1 MFEAKFE
8 ADIEVKDIPVQWIP
22 KIEIYYP
29 DLPQFPIM
37 YIHKN
42 VEEGRLIA
50 FPVAVSFNISGQSC
64 MAAFHVLSSLKVTE
78 TIRDTIKTEIEERM
92 GLSDKITK
100 EVVLQ
105 CCKDSAEYKTFFTDL
120 WQYISASYGDSIPY
134 GRFYEEV
141 YSIVRF
147 VSAWLP
153 KTGRQSE
160 MRMLYNFMSIF
171 GEEVTLPNEWSHLE
185 CYVIPHL
192 KDVKSKNFSEF
203 KKFAVLDSAMR
214 KTFEHEF
221 TNTAKIANEEFKAQR
236 KAWKQDKDSFIN
248 LVSRP
253 LYESKVLNEDER
265 NCIERLVDAFNRH
278 SWRAAYFISSYMS
291 IDKDYESWTKEFF
304 MEFYARGGEL
314 KGYSEKVIACFLQQG
329 FKKEEI
335 IPIDIWIKSFYWYPL
350 GISTNEEFYEKF
362 DLMGK
367 LERVI
372 WLASQANKTNM
383 KAFFNLLWCQ
393 RYGTT
398 GNGSLRGINPIAC
411 SECALKRTCVGLGNL
426 RGEKVLLLNDEIKY
440 SLQDN
445 SELSIND
452 NSIDLSDISYICVLE
467 NKVPK
472 KVFVKFYQKKL
483 KREYWGLIDE
493 FSGYIMKEKHKLTD
507 DLIAKVI
514 VTMGEFTEFYKD
526 FVVDKDA
533 ASKGDIY

>member
-1 MFEAKFE
+1 MFEAKFVV
-8 ADIEVKDIPVQWIP
+8 DIEVENIPVQWIP

-42 VEEGRLIA
+42 TDEGRLIA
-50 FPVAVSFNISGQSC
+50 IPVAVSYEITGRTCTAKFC
-64 MAAFHVLSSLKVTE
+64 VLSSLNTE
-78 TIRDTIKTEIEERM
+78 SIRNIIKAEIEERI

-105 CCKDSAEYKTFFTDL
+105 CCKDSAEYKSFFSDL
-120 WQYISASYGDSIPY
+120 WQYISKSYGDSIPY

-147 VSAWLP
+147 VSAWQP

-171 GEEVTLPNEWSHLE
+171 GDEVKLPSEWNHLE

-192 KDVKSKNFSEF
+192 DDVKNKNFDEF
-203 KKFAVLDSAMR
+203 EKFKTLDSAMR

-221 TNTAKIANEEFKAQR
+221 TKTVEIKHEEEIREFLVQKY
-236 KAWKQDKDSFIN
+236 AWKQNKDSFIN

-253 LYESKVLNEDER
+253 LYESKILNEDER
-265 NCIERLVDAFNRH
+265 ICIERLVDAFNRH
-278 SWRAAYFISSYMS
+278 SWRAAYFISAYVA
-291 IDKDYESWTKEFF
+291 IDKNYDSWTKDFF
-304 MEFYARGGEL
+304 KNLYINGGRL

-335 IPIDIWIKSFYWYPL
+335 IPIDIWIESFYQNPL
-350 GISTNEEFYEKF
+350 GLSSNDEFYKKF
-362 DLMGK
+362 DLLGK
-367 LERVI
+367 LERII

-411 SECALKRTCVGLGNL
+411 SECALKGTCVGLSH
-426 RGEKVLLLNDEIKY
+426 EKAKKVLLLNDTSKY

-445 SELSIND
+445 SELNIND
-452 NSIDLSDISYICVLE
+452 NSINLNDVFHVCVLE

-472 KVFVKFYQKKL
+472 KVFSKSKQGKY
-483 KREYWGLIDE
+483 YLIDE
-493 FSGYIMKEKHKLTD
+493 FSGYIMNKPLPHRMVEQG
-507 DLIAKVI
+507 I
-514 VTMGEFTEFYKD
+514 VTMGEFTDFYKD

-533 ASKGDIY
+533 TSRGDNY

>member
-8 ADIEVKDIPVQWIP
+8 ADIVVKDIPVQWIP

-42 VEEGRLIA
+42 VDEGRLIA
-50 FPVAVSFNISGQSC
+50 FPVAVSFNISAQSC
-64 MAAFHVLSSLKVTE
+64 TAAFHVLSSLKVTE
-78 TIRDTIKTEIEERM
+78 TIRDTIRTEIEERI
-92 GLSDKITK
+92 GLSDKIIK
-100 EVVLQ
+100 EVVLK
-105 CCKDSAEYKTFFTDL
+105 CCRESDKYKNFFSDL
-120 WQYISASYGDSIPY
+120 WQYISASYGNSIPY

-147 VSAWLP
+147 VSAWQP

-171 GEEVTLPNEWSHLE
+171 GDEVKLPSEWNHLE

-192 KDVKSKNFSEF
+192 EDVKSRNFGEF
-203 KKFAVLDSAMR
+203 SKFENLDSAMR

-221 TNTAKIANEEFKAQR
+221 TNTATISNEEFKTQR

-248 LVSRP
+248 LVSRT
-253 LYESKVLNEDER
+253 LYEIKVLNEDER

-291 IDKDYESWTKEFF
+291 IDKGYESWTKEFF

-398 GNGSLRGINPIAC
+398 GNGRLRGINPIAC

-426 RGEKVLLLNDEIKY
+426 RGEKVLLLNDESKY

-472 KVFVKFYQKKL
+472 KVFVKLYQKKL

-507 DLIAKVI
+507 DLLTKGI

>member
-42 VEEGRLIA
+42 IEAGRLIA
-50 FPVAVSFNISGQSC
+50 FPVAVSFNIFGQSC
-64 MAAFHVLSSLKVTE
+64 TATFHVLSSLNVTE
-78 TIRDTIKTEIEERM
+78 TIRNTIKTEIEERI
-92 GLSDKITK
+92 GLSDKIT
-100 EVVLQ
+100 EAVVLQ
-105 CCKDSAEYKTFFTDL
+105 CCKDSAEYKTFFSDL
-120 WQYISASYGDSIPY
+120 WKHISASYGDSIPY

-147 VSAWLP
+147 VSAWQP

-171 GEEVTLPNEWSHLE
+171 GEEVKLPSEWGHLE

-192 KDVKSKNFSEF
+192 DDVKNKNLVEF
-203 KKFAVLDSAMR
+203 EKFAVLDSAMR
-214 KTFEHEF
+214 KTFAHEF
-221 TNTAKIANEEFKAQR
+221 TKTVKVANEEFKVQN
-236 KAWKQDKDSFIN
+236 KAWKQNKDSFIN

-253 LYESKVLNEDER
+253 LYESKIFNKEER
-265 NCIERLVDAFNRH
+265 MSIERLVDAFNRH
-278 SWRAAYFISSYMS
+278 SWRAAYFISSYMA
-291 IDKDYESWTKEFF
+291 IDKNYESWSKKFF
-304 MEFYARGGEL
+304 TEFYTCGGSL

-350 GISTNEEFYEKF
+350 GIGSTEEFYNKF
-362 DLMGK
+362 SLLGK
-367 LERVI
+367 LERII
-372 WLASQANKTNM
+372 WLSSQANKTNM
-383 KAFFNLLWCQ
+383 KSFFNLLWCQ

-411 SECALKRTCVGLGNL
+411 SECALKGSCVGLSHE
-426 RGEKVLLLNDEIKY
+426 RDKKVLLLNDESKY
-440 SLQDN
+440 LIQDN
-445 SELSIND
+445 SELTVND
-452 NSIDLSDISYICVLE
+452 NSISLKDVSYVCVLE

-472 KVFVKFYQKKL
+472 KVFTKCSTKKP
-483 KREYWGLIDE
+483 KREYWGLHDE
-493 FSGYIMKEKHKLTD
+493 FSGYIMNKPLSNSMVEKG
-507 DLIAKVI
+507 I
-514 VTMGEFTEFYKD
+514 VTMADFTEFYKD
-526 FVVDKDA
+526 FVVDKDNA
-533 ASKGDIY
+533 HVGIDN

>member
-1 MFEAKFE
+1 MFEAKYE

-29 DLPQFPIM
+29 DLPQFQIM

-42 VEEGRLIA
+42 VDEGRLIA
-50 FPVAVSFNISGQSC
+50 FPVAVSFNISSQSC
-64 MAAFHVLSSLKVTE
+64 TAVFHVLSSLKVTE
-78 TIRDTIKTEIEERM
+78 TIRDTIKTELEERI

-105 CCKDSAEYKTFFTDL
+105 CCNGNEEYKIFFSDL
-120 WQYISASYGDSIPY
+120 WKYLSASYGDSIPY
-134 GRFYEEV
+134 GRFYEEM

-171 GEEVTLPNEWSHLE
+171 GEEVELPDEWNHLE

-192 KDVKSKNFSEF
+192 EDVKSKNFSEF

-214 KTFEHEF
+214 KTFVHEF
-221 TNTAKIANEEFKAQR
+221 TKTVEVKFKEECREFQVQKN
-236 KAWKQDKDSFIN
+236 AWDQNKDSFIN

-253 LYESKVLNEDER
+253 LYESKILNEDER
-265 NCIERLVDAFNRH
+265 ISIERLVDAFNRH
-278 SWRAAYFISSYMS
+278 ARRTAFFISAYIA
-291 IDKDYESWTKEFF
+291 IDKNYENWSKNFF
-304 MEFYARGGEL
+304 KEFYAQGGKL

-329 FKKEEI
+329 FKNEEV
-335 IPIDIWIKSFYWYPL
+335 IPIDVWIKSFFWYPL
-350 GISTNEEFYEKF
+350 GISSIENFYDTF
-362 DLMGK
+362 THLGK
-367 LERVI
+367 LERII

-398 GNGSLRGINPIAC
+398 GNVSLRGINPIAC
-411 SECALKRTCVGLGNL
+411 SECALKGTCVGLSY
-426 RGEKVLLLNDEIKY
+426 EKDKKVLLLNDESKY
-440 SLQDN
+440 SIQDN
-445 SELSIND
+445 GEIVIND
-452 NSIDLSDISYICVLE
+452 GVLDLIDVTYICVLE

-472 KVFVKFYQKKL
+472 KVFGKNKKGVFYL
-483 KREYWGLIDE
+483 FDE
-493 FSGYIMKEKHKLTD
+493 FSGYIMKEQHKLSD
-507 DLIAKVI
+507 DLLAKGI
-514 VTMGEFTEFYKD
+514 VTMGEFTEFYKG

-533 ASKGDIY
+533 VSGDGTY